1 MCRTFSLVPSRNLW
15 KEKIVTTQVFPFQLL
30 SDTIFTY
37 SKKKKPLVKIGVL
50 VNFVIQNLVVLVF
63 SGFFLR
69 KREKI
74 FCRIFLFSRGFFFV
88 LFLIMSDEYHA
99 CSCQGCTANTCLW
112 LDFYYA
118 IYAEHQLSISWWS
131 PELIILPQNTYRW
144 NLVVAW
150 KKNCTW
156 ANSTL

>member
-1 MCRTFSLVPSRNLW
+1 M
-15 KEKIVTTQVFPFQLL
+15 TTQVFPFQLL

-74 FCRIFLFSRGFFFV
+74 FCRIFLFSRGFLFCFV
-88 LFLIMSDEYHA
+88 FNY
-99 CSCQGCTANTCLW
+99 
-112 LDFYYA
+112 
-118 IYAEHQLSISWWS
+118 
-131 PELIILPQNTYRW
+131 
-144 NLVVAW
+144 V
-150 KKNCTW
+150 
-156 ANSTL
+156 